1 MEAYANAL
9 LIAIPLF
16 LLLILIEMGV
26 GYWKNNNTYTVLDTV
41 SSISSGMTNILKD
54 TLGLGLV
61 LVSYPSLLSFF
72 GTEVIKSEWWV
83 WFLAFVFVDFAGY
96 WNHRLSHKINIFWN
110 QHMIH
115 HSSESFNLSCALRQ
129 SISNIIGYFPVL
141 LLPAALLGIP
151 YEIIAILAPIQL
163 FAQFWYHTQ
172 HIGKLGVLEYVIVT
186 PSQHRV
192 HHAINARYI
201 DKNLGQVFSIWDR
214 MFGTFQEELDFDPP
228 QYGVLKQVATWNPFT
243 INFMHFWQI
252 LQDAWHTR
260 SWLDKGRIWF
270 MPTGWRPADV
280 SASYPIVGI
289 ADVFNFKRY
298 EVKGSI
304 FFNSYAVFQLLG
316 VALILMLSLAAV
328 GDVSPF
334 ILGLLAAYIG
344 LSIFSYSLFMDQWK
358 WAVYPEFLRLF
369 TGAGLLIWAWQ
380 TRLIPIYFSQWLGVL
395 FFYLIFSLFL
405 ASYVTFIEPKVLFIK
420 KQLA

>member
-61 LVSYPSLLSFF
+61 LVSYPALLSFF
-72 GTEVIKSEWWV
+72 GTETLKSDWWV

-96 WNHRLSHKINIFWN
+96 WNHRLSHKVNIFWN

-129 SISNIIGYFPVL
+129 SISNIIGYFPL
-141 LLPAALLGIP
+141 LLIPAALFGIP
-151 YEIIAILAPIQL
+151 YEMIAILTPIQL

-172 HIGKLGVLEYVIVT
+172 HIGKLGVLEHIIVT

-192 HHAINARYI
+192 HHAINVRYI

-214 MFGTFQEELDFDPP
+214 MFGTFQEELDLDPP

-252 LQDAWHTR
+252 SQDAWHTK

-280 SASYPIVGI
+280 ITRYPIVGI
-289 ADVFNFKRY
+289 SDVFNFKRY
-298 EVKGSI
+298 EVKSSI
-304 FFNSYAVFQLLG
+304 FFKSYAVFQLLG
-316 VALILMLSLAAV
+316 VAAILLLSLGAV
-328 GDVSPF
+328 GEVNSF

-344 LSIFSYSLFMDQWK
+344 ISIFSYSLFMDQWK
-358 WAVYPEFLRLF
+358 WAVYAEFFRLF
-369 TGAGLLIWAWQ
+369 TGAGLLFWAWQ
-380 TRLIPIYFSQWLGVL
+380 TGLMPIHFSQWLGVL
-395 FFYLIFSLFL
+395 FFYVIASLLL
-405 ASYVTFIEPKVLFIK
+405 ASYITYLEPKELLVK
-420 KQLA
+420 RQVA